1 MLKHLQ
7 AKALMASDTDLPIWV
22 IALLL
27 FSVLLLIKK
36 MKDRRKNKQYL
47 PPSPPMLPIFGNLH
61 QLGDLLHQSYR
72 ELSKKHGPVMLLH
85 LGKIPVVVISSA
97 EAAREALKVHDLACS
112 GRPRL
117 AGAGRLSYNYLDI
130 GFSQYDEYWRNM
142 KKLILLEMFSL
153 KRVQSFRP
161 LREEEVELFIN
172 SISEFAASET
182 PVNLTEKLFSLTANI
197 TVRMSFGFDYRGTN
211 FDRQRFHE
219 VVHDAEAVA
228 GSFSKS
234 ELFPF
239 IGWILDWITGY
250 HTRTERVF
258 HELDAFYEYVIN
270 DHLKPG
276 RKKERDDLIDV
287 LLRIKEEQTEL
298 GMDNFTN
305 SNIKGVLLNIF
316 AAGVDTSAITVNW
329 AMAELCRNPR
339 VMKKVQEEIRN
350 VVGKK
355 GRVTETDLDQLQ
367 YLKMVVKETFR
378 LHPAVP
384 LLIPRETMSHF
395 KINGYDINPKILIQ
409 INAWAIGRDSKYW
422 KDPEQFFPERFADSS
437 IDFKG
442 QSFELLPFGAGRR
455 ICPGIHMGTVTV
467 ELTLANLLYCFDW
480 KLPNGMVKE
489 NLNMEEQAGISI
501 TVSKKTPLNL
511 LPVKYLY

>member
-1 MLKHLQ
+1 
-7 AKALMASDTDLPIWV
+7 MASYVYVAMWV
-22 IALLL
+22 LVSFVFCVL
-27 FSVLLLIKK
+27 FLIKK
-36 MKDRRKNKQYL
+36 KKKQQL
-47 PPSPPMLPIFGNLH
+47 PPSPPKLPILGNLH
-61 QLGDLLHQSYR
+61 QLGDLLHQSYCK
-72 ELSKKHGPVMLLH
+72 LSKKYGPVMLLY
-85 LGKIPVVVISSA
+85 LGKIPTVVISSA
-97 EAAREALKVHDLACS
+97 ETAKEVLKVHDLEFCS
-112 GRPRL
+112 RPQFS
-117 AGAGRLSYNYLDI
+117 GAGRLTYNYVDI
-130 GFSQYDEYWRNM
+130 AFAPYGDHWRNM
-142 KKLILLEMFSL
+142 KKLVLLELFSL
-153 KRVQSFRP
+153 KRVQSFRS
-161 LREEEVELFIN
+161 LREEEVDLFIN
-172 SISEFAASET
+172 SISNSAASET
-182 PVNLTEKLFSLTANI
+182 TINLTEMLFSVTANI
-197 TVRMSFGFDYRGTN
+197 TFRMSFGFDYRGTS
-211 FDRQRFHE
+211 FDREKFHE
-219 VVHDAEAVA
+219 VVHDFMAVA
-228 GSFSKS
+228 ASFSKS

-239 IGWILDWITGY
+239 LGWVFDWIAGH
-250 HTRTERVF
+250 HTRTEKVF
-258 HELDAFYEYVIN
+258 HDLDSFFEYVID

-276 RKKERDDLIDV
+276 RKKERDDMIDV
-287 LLRIKEEQTEL
+287 LLGIQKEQAEL
-298 GMDNFTN
+298 GMADFTN
-305 SNIKGVLLNIF
+305 DNIKAVLLDLF
-316 AAGVDTSAITVNW
+316 AAGVDTAAITVNW

-339 VMKKVQEEIRN
+339 VMKKVQDEIRN

-467 ELTLANLLYCFDW
+467 EIILANLLYCFDW
-480 KLPNGMVKE
+480 KLPNGMMKE
-489 NLNMEEQAGISI
+489 DMNMEERAGFSL